1 MRALLF
7 DCYSGVAGDMMLGAL
22 LDLGVP
28 VGEIAQHIAGLGLG
42 EVAVEAERGRSGPM
56 VGTRVQVRWNR
67 QHGHRSLS
75 DILALIDR
83 ATLSPR
89 AKGLAAHAFRLLA
102 TAEAKVHGVEVDSV
116 QFHEVGAV
124 DAIVDVLGT
133 ALALEHLGIEKV
145 YCTPLPLARGFV
157 DTAHGRL
164 PLPAPATVEILASVK
179 APVRWLDIEA
189 ELVTPTGAA
198 LVASLA
204 TFEVPSMTVE
214 RVGYG
219 LGTHQLPWPNLL
231 RVVMGEVSDVGV
243 REELMLLE
251 TNVDD
256 MTGEELGFAMERLLA
271 LGALDV
277 FFTPI
282 QMKKNRPAVKISVLT
297 ERWLGQQ
304 LMEAIFRLTTT
315 LGVRAFPVERHF
327 AVREVERFA
336 SSLGRV
342 RVKVKRL
349 SGRAVDVHPE
359 YEDCAAL
366 ARTLGLSLREVYD
379 RVKAE
384 AAARLLPSD

>member
-7 DCYSGVAGDMMLGAL
+7 DCYSGVAGDMILGAL

-336 SSLGRV
+336 SSLGPV